1 MFTKGEWHWGV
12 VDYLVLTK
20 TCTQVESSKFTEPLV
35 TCAGHLVKTNS
46 VQHQKYKE
54 IYEIKSGQTRTFNL
68 EVGSGA
74 MEELSNFMLY
84 DEKASLL
91 GLSTNRASRNATI
104 AAINFFLEDS
114 VG

>member
-1 MFTKGEWHWGV
+1 MCRTGGKNEQCS
-12 VDYLVLTK
+12 T
-20 TCTQVESSKFTEPLV
+20 SK
-35 TCAGHLVKTNS
+35 
-46 VQHQKYKE
+46 VQRKKYKIRAE
-54 IYEIKSGQTRTFNL
+54 KTRTTNL

-114 VG
+114 EG